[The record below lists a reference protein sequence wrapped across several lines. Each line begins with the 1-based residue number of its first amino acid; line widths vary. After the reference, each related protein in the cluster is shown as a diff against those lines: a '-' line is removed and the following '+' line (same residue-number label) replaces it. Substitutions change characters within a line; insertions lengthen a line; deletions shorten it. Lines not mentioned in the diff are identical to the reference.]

1 MKLCYFDNAATSFP
15 KPPQVLKAMENFT
28 NEIGANPGRSGH
40 RLSIRA
46 GRIVEEVREKIAQLF
61 NVADPLRITF
71 THNATYAL
79 NLALRGILKDGDH
92 VITTSLEHNSVA
104 RPLRDLEKKGIKLT
118 ILPADPKT
126 CQIDLD
132 KLNKAFKKNTKMVVT
147 LHGSNVTGR
156 LLPLKEI
163 GALAR
168 EKGVLYLVDAAQTA
182 GCVPID
188 VFKMNIDLLAFTGHK
203 ALFGPQG
210 TGGLYV
216 RPGLQ
221 VASLIQ
227 GGTGSRSEED
237 RHPKFFPDAL
247 EAGTLNTVG
256 LAGLNAGVAF
266 VLKTGVK
273 KIRKKETKLLKKL
286 LEGLES
292 IAGVTIYGS
301 PQPSTNI
308 PVLSFTIK
316 GYEPSEVCDLLDHRY
331 QIMSRVGL
339 HCSPWVHQTLG
350 TYPHGTVR
358 FSLSYFNTEDQVEQA
373 LQAVEEISN
382 KKASKW
388 ASM

>member
-1 MKLCYFDNAATSFP
+1 MDICYFDNAATSFP
-15 KPPQVLKAMENFT
+15 KPPQVLKAMEDFT
-28 NEIGANPGRSGH
+28 NQIGANPGRSGH

-46 GRIVEEVREKIAQLF
+46 GRIVDEARERIAQLF
-61 NVADPLRITF
+61 NVPDPLRITF

-79 NLALRGILKDGDH
+79 NLALRGILKEGDH

-104 RPLRDLEKKGIKLT
+104 RPLRDLEKKGVMLT

-132 KLNKAFKKNTKMVVT
+132 KLARAFKKNTKMVVT

-163 GALAR
+163 GAIAH
-168 EKGVLYLVDAAQTA
+168 EKGALYLVDSAQTT

-188 VFKMNIDLLAFTGHK
+188 VFEMNVDLLAFTGHK

-216 RPGLQ
+216 RPGLH
-221 VASLIQ
+221 VDSLIQ

-237 RHPKFFPDAL
+237 KHPTFFPDAL

-273 KIRKKETKLLKKL
+273 KIRRKEIKLLKKL
-286 LEGLES
+286 VEGLES
-292 IAGVTIYGS
+292 IPSVTVYGS
-301 PQPSTNI
+301 PQPTTNLAVI
-308 PVLSFTIK
+308 SFNIE

-339 HCSPWVHQTLG
+339 HCSPWAHQTLG
-350 TYPHGTVR
+350 TYPQGTVR
-358 FSLSYFNTEDQVEQA
+358 FSLSYFNTEGQIEQA
-373 LQAVEEISN
+373 LQAVEEISTKN
-382 KKASKW
+382 VSKW